1 LPVPQSDVEPHKPE
15 RRNLETAW
23 HPLPPGF
30 ALPVLRE
37 PLRAATLSG
46 GERELQPGPEY
57 DWVGPAARAAG
68 TLVHGE
74 LEQFAATGLPDA
86 ATLPGRAQFF
96 ISRLRELGMDSQ
108 RARHLAG
115 DIIERLQRMMID
127 PRAQWL
133 FNEPH
138 RDARSEWRLSGVVD
152 GQLRNAVI
160 DRSFV
165 SAGCRWVVDF
175 KTSTHTGAGLEQ
187 FLESEL
193 QRYRPQLTLYQ
204 ALASRIGPEPV
215 RAALYFPW
223 LGEFR
228 ELA

>member
-1 LPVPQSDVEPHKPE
+1 MSSRNKPE
-15 RRNLETAW
+15 RRILETAW
-23 HPLPPGF
+23 HPLPPDF

-96 ISRLRELGMDSQ
+96 ISRLRELGMDPQ
-108 RARHLAG
+108 RARRSGGRHRRAAAADG
-115 DIIERLQRMMID
+115 VD

-165 SAGCRWVVDF
+165 SEGCRWVVDF
-175 KTSTHTGAGLEQ
+175 KTSTHSGAGLEQ

-228 ELA
+228 ELV